1 MKKFLK
7 VLGGIFAVLLV
18 TAIVFGVGYFFG
30 NRSNG
35 GKAEVVPASS
45 SGIDLKLPGEVE
57 KSIITVDEVEAKIL
71 EIGELVTA
79 ALENI
84 KKEEVTCLED
94 VLNADNNARL
104 FVRERIKEI

>member
-57 KSIITVDEVEAKIL
+57 KSIITVKWN
-71 EIGELVTA
+71 TA
-79 ALENI
+79 ESLRRTKSAI
-84 KKEEVTCLED
+84 YGCQ
-94 VLNADNNARL
+94 
-104 FVRERIKEI
+104 